1 MEKNSNY
8 KIRLAEIEIFGFDV
22 DGVIS
27 DGTIQLD
34 GEGEWVRNM
43 HVRDGLA
50 MKMALEKGYKIV
62 IITAGTSQK
71 VRERMNYLG
80 IQDVHMGVTN
90 KLSVLQTYVKSNGLK
105 MTNVLYMGDDLPDY
119 ECIVNSGVGTCPNDA
134 VREIRE
140 VSDYVSHVEGGKG
153 AVREVIEQV
162 MRLKGDWPLF

>member
-8 KIRLAEIEIFGFDV
+8 KTRLAAITVFALDV

-34 GEGEWVRNM
+34 AQGEWVRNM

-50 MKMALEKGYKIV
+50 MKMAMEKGYKVV
-62 IITAGTSQK
+62 IITAGNSQK
-71 VRERMNYLG
+71 VKERLHYLG
-80 IQDVHMGVTN
+80 IQDVFLGVGN
-90 KLSVLQTYVKSNGLK
+90 KLEVLKGYVHANGLS
-105 MTNVLYMGDDLPDY
+105 MSNVLYMGDDLPDY
-119 ECIVNSGVGTCPNDA
+119 ECIVHSGVGTCPNNA

-140 VSDYVSHVEGGKG
+140 VSDYVSHMDGGHE

>member
-119 ECIVNSGVGTCPNDA
+119 ECIVNSGVGACPNDA